1 MSIFRSQDAEF
12 VPPRDD
18 VTLPQFILDDVGAES
33 TRPARPAYVPCLID
47 AETGKAVHLEE
58 VRVKYQLRWLGQH

>member
-1 MSIFRSQDAEF
+1 MTIFRSQDAAF

-18 VTLPQFILDDVGAES
+18 MTIPQFILDDVGAEP

-58 VRVKYQLRWLGQH
+58 VRVKH

>member
-1 MSIFRSQDAEF
+1 MTIFRSQDAEF

-47 AETGKAVHLEE
+47 AETGKAVHLDE
-58 VRVKYQLRWLGQH
+58 VRAVFQLRWLGRN